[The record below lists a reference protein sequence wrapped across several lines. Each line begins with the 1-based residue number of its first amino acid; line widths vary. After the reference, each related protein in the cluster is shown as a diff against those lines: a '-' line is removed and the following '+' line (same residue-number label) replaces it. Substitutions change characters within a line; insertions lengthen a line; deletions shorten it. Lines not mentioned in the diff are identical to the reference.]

1 MYLWPSED
9 RPRAAGLKQFTPI
22 MLYPITRPMAALAI
36 KANYKKIKLSN
47 TDRIPKGKPV
57 ILAANHPTAFI
68 EPCVLACFLD
78 RPLYF
83 LVRGDFFKKSFYSN
97 LLRNL
102 HMLPVYRMRDGG
114 YSNIKQNYATFES
127 CFQALREC
135 KTIMILAEGRCI
147 HEKRLRPLRKG
158 TARIALGSLDKYPDM
173 GEVYIV
179 PVGVNFTY
187 ADQSRSEVLIDFGEP
202 MLASEYME
210 SYKAHPNQAIS
221 TFTDDLRAHMKER
234 IVVIEA
240 PKDEE
245 LTERLLVMHRSD
257 HPEERFPVL
266 EKDGS
271 RLAMELQVADTV
283 NRISDED
290 KHQLWSWL
298 DLYFEKLDALGLED
312 QLISRQY
319 KMGKATGLKLLLG
332 FPFFAIGAL
341 WTFLPLKLAKWIVD
355 KNVRAI
361 EFYEPVRLAV
371 SIGAFLIWTIIWLI
385 IGGSAFGWW
394 GIPLVAMLFLLGYF
408 AVIYRER
415 YRTFQLERRFVKV
428 EENTLKSLRE
438 DRQKILSF
446 YQQLETIQPSEEK

>member
-1 MYLWPSED
+1 
-9 RPRAAGLKQFTPI
+9 

-47 TDRIPKGKPV
+47 TDRIPRGKPV

-68 EPCVLACFLD
+68 EPCILACFLD

-83 LVRGDFFKKSFYSN
+83 LVRGDFFKKSFYGG

-102 HMLPVYRMRDGG
+102 HMLPVYRLRDGG
-114 YSNIKQNYATFES
+114 YKNIKQNYATFES
-127 CFQALREC
+127 CFQALREN
-135 KTIMILAEGRCI
+135 KTMMILAEGRCI

-158 TARIALGSLDKYPDM
+158 TARVALGTLDKYPEV
-173 GEVYIV
+173 GEVYVV

-202 MLASEYME
+202 MLASEYMAA
-210 SYKAHPNQAIS
+210 YDTQPNQAIAA
-221 TFTDDLRAHMKER
+221 FTDDLRARMLER
-234 IVVIEA
+234 IVVIEE

-257 HPEERFPVL
+257 QPEDRFPVL
-266 EKDGS
+266 EKDPA
-271 RLAMELQVADTV
+271 RLEMELDVADTV
-283 NRISDED
+283 NRSSEED
-290 KHQLWSWL
+290 KNQLWSWL

-312 QLISRQY
+312 HLISKQY
-319 KMGKATGLKLLLG
+319 RMSKASGLKLLLG
-332 FPFFAIGAL
+332 LPFFAIGFL
-341 WTFLPLKLAKWIVD
+341 WTLLPLSLAKWIVD
-355 KNVRAI
+355 KNVRHI

-371 SIGAFLIWTIIWLI
+371 SIGAFLLWGIIWLI
-385 IGGSAFGWW
+385 IGVSAFGWW
-394 GIPLVAMLFLLGYF
+394 GIPFVAVLFLLGYF
-408 AVIYRER
+408 AVIYREH
-415 YRTFQLERRFVKV
+415 YRTFQLDRRFVNV

-446 YQQLETIQPSEEK
+446 FQQLETIQPSEEK